1 MQQGGTLDVDD
12 ETAGVLASSSEGGS
26 DAEPAARKPKPP
38 PVQWTLCGHSVCFAN
53 FAHLLGTTQRTIR
66 KAIRGDYDKRH
77 LRGPQ
82 APSSQVQVVEF
93 FFYELYQ
100 SAGHL
105 VKQLQRG
112 TPPCSVFESA

>member
-1 MQQGGTLDVDD
+1 MQQGGHPEIDD
-12 ETAGVLASSSEGGS
+12 ENAGVLASSSESGS
-26 DAEPAARKPKPP
+26 DAATGARKPKAPS
-38 PVQWTLCGHSVCFAN
+38 VEWTLCGHSVCFAN

-100 SAGHL
+100 SARHL
-105 VKQLQRG
+105 V
-112 TPPCSVFESA
+112 